1 MDPNSKADASAP
13 MLQHSVPNV
22 DNGKGSVE
30 QNHVFIK
37 CPEKVSKA
45 ATPQADSGVPNDDG
59 ESKLFQLPETPGKSD
74 LAAEKTADLIP
85 MGRGDRGIKR
95 SRWLSP
101 HASPLTLAMKVGFDE
116 EVPPLRSMK
125 SEDTNAKKPK
135 LFQPCRRRAE
145 SDKNE
150 PLPAENQ
157 NSSPN
162 TQWQEAI
169 ITLKQEL
176 EDLIQH
182 TVITK
187 LESLERSIDTLWR
200 SNDRL
205 VKKLSAL
212 NIEYEKYDRLE
223 AVDGVGKN
231 NMEIDPPDKQARQ
244 AVQTRTTFEP
254 HPKIDSGK
262 PTSTNPMMHVH
273 PERIPGISNP
283 KVQTQPSNLR
293 REERNSQ
300 YPAEVNVKTP
310 RDIAIKTEAFLS
322 DFGLPL
328 VAPDYLNVQ
337 IYSLVGNT
345 PIASSYSTVVADGES
360 LWLEI
365 PESSINWKPFYRRQ
379 RTTSRQYWT
388 ANGVTLH
395 QQLALETGRI
405 PRRHKLAVRVHRDA
419 PSSTLM
425 KGKFC
430 IHAHQIK
437 IQVGDNS
444 LQDWRKLRTNQLISQ
459 LKYTFGSL
467 YHPRTSPDPK
477 HENYPL
483 IESNIQEGEPI

>member
-1 MDPNSKADASAP
+1 
-13 MLQHSVPNV
+13 
-22 DNGKGSVE
+22 
-30 QNHVFIK
+30 
-37 CPEKVSKA
+37 
-45 ATPQADSGVPNDDG
+45 
-59 ESKLFQLPETPGKSD
+59 
-74 LAAEKTADLIP
+74 
-85 MGRGDRGIKR
+85 
-95 SRWLSP
+95 
-101 HASPLTLAMKVGFDE
+101 
-116 EVPPLRSMK
+116 
-125 SEDTNAKKPK
+125 
-135 LFQPCRRRAE
+135 
-145 SDKNE
+145 
-150 PLPAENQ
+150 
-157 NSSPN
+157 
-162 TQWQEAI
+162 
-169 ITLKQEL
+169 
-176 EDLIQH
+176 
-182 TVITK
+182 
-187 LESLERSIDTLWR
+187 
-200 SNDRL
+200 
-205 VKKLSAL
+205 
-212 NIEYEKYDRLE
+212 
-223 AVDGVGKN
+223 
-231 NMEIDPPDKQARQ
+231 MEIDPPDKQARQ

-467 YHPRTSPDPK
+467 YHPRTSPDPQARK
-477 HENYPL
+477 LPTDQIQHPGRSANLNPANPGLAPMCFPMPMQAPLPWVNPAYYNGQVPITNFGPSQGTMNPTYFLGAQNQWIPCQPGQSYVYPS
-483 IESNIQEGEPI
+483 INQGSGNINA